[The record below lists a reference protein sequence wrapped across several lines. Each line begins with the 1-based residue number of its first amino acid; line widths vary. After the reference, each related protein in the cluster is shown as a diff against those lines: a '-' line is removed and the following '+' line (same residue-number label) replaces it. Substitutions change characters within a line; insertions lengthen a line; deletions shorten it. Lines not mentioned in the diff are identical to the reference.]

1 MSNLKQIAAVLVIA
15 AAIIAAGYLIL
26 GQAPQTGVETISR
39 GGVGFSTSMVGV
51 PVPAYAPVEKNALDQ
66 GTTTDNTDQGIQT
79 KIIKTGDITL
89 EVPQVPAAIDRI
101 QEIAVSNGGYLS
113 SSSIDTSQNDR
124 KTGYAM
130 IRIPADQFDSVMAA
144 LPSLG
149 KVISQSEQRS
159 DVTAQYVDLS
169 IQNAS
174 LHNQLDGFNR
184 IMANATNVDD
194 IIKIQVEIDR
204 VTMTLNQIEG
214 QLRYLS
220 SQIDLSTITVNL
232 QEPEPVGGETGYN
245 IITAINE
252 GIAGFFGMISAII
265 VFIFSVIP
273 LIVIGLVAY
282 AAYRWHKKRKG
293 GAAALQPAVK
303 KEGEE
308 SPTS

>member
-1 MSNLKQIAAVLVIA
+1 MSRLKSFAAVLIVS
-15 AAIIAAGYLIL
+15 AAIIAAGCLSL
-26 GQAPQTGVETISR
+26 GQSQQSTLGTVSSGS
-39 GGVGFSTSMVGV
+39 GGLS
-51 PVPAYAPVEKNALDQ
+51 YAPVPGPMSAPVQKVASDQ
-66 GTTTDNTDQGIQT
+66 ATSAGNTDRGVET
-79 KIIKTGDITL
+79 KIIKTGQVTI

-101 QEIAVSNGGYLS
+101 SAIAVSNGGYLS

-130 IRIPADQFDSVMAA
+130 IRIPAENFDTVMQA
-144 LPSLG
+144 LAPLG
-149 KVISQSEQRS
+149 KVLSSSEQRS
-159 DVTAQYVDLS
+159 DVTAQYIDLS

-184 IMANATNVDD
+184 IMAKATNVDD

-220 SQIDLSTITVNL
+220 NQIDLSTITVTL

-245 IITAINE
+245 IITAIND

-273 LIVIGLVAY
+273 LIILAVIAY
-282 AAYRWHKKRKG
+282 AVYRWHQKRKRSG
-293 GAAALQPAVK
+293 TTGTPQGEVK
-303 KEGEE
+303 KEM
-308 SPTS
+308 